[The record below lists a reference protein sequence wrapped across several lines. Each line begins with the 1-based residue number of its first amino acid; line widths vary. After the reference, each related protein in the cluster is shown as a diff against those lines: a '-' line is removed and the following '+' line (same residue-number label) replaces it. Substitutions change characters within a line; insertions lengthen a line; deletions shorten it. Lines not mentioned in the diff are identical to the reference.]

1 MSLVAVALAGTGIGV
16 LVGAEPLAA
25 ACIGFGAGAVAGGLL
40 AYALGRVAERPAIGR
55 AAGVSFLPRA
65 ALLLLAF
72 LWAHALGPRTAVW
85 IVPGYLAGEAVWVA
99 RALRHLH
106 TRPAPDPPEPSPAE
120 E

>member
-16 LVGAEPLAA
+16 LVGAQPLAA

-65 ALLLLAF
+65 ALLLVAF